1 MAPDDQYPPVES
13 AAETARSAADF
24 MIPKQAYFS
33 AEVAELEKTRLWPRV
48 WQVVG
53 RLEELPSVGSF
64 LTYEILDDSVI
75 VVRTAEDRL
84 QAFHN
89 ACRHR
94 GRRLLQGRG
103 QAQQISCPFHGWRY
117 NLDGSIKYV
126 LERDDWAGCPQMTDE
141 DLKLREV
148 RVDTWQGW
156 VFVNF
161 DKSAVPLATYLAPMN
176 ALVDPFEFETWRYRW
191 SKSVIVK
198 CNWKIA
204 LESFNEF
211 YHVTA
216 THAQLQPYQ
225 DDISRCELHGD
236 HAMMKYP
243 PELNR
248 LWGSPAARTGRPAP
262 GDFRQ
267 QVVAA
272 VREFDRTLRAL
283 WSPRA
288 VAATHRV
295 LTELPPDASP
305 EVVLTKMNEYW
316 REAALAEGAGWP
328 SLTYE
333 QMARAGYDWHVFPNF
348 IFLMGADAGLF
359 YRIRPNGD
367 DREATIFDIWSLV
380 RYAPGAEPQV
390 KHEFYEDWRQA
401 DLGLILNQDFANMEL
416 VHKGMKS
423 SGFEALRT
431 NPLQESP
438 LVNFHR
444 ALRDYLARTPGAAA
458 EANAS

>member
-1 MAPDDQYPPVES
+1 MAPDDHAP
-13 AAETARSAADF
+13 AAEAAPVASASAAADF
-24 MIPKQAYFS
+24 MVPKDVYFS
-33 AEVAELEKTRLWPRV
+33 AEVAELEKKHLWPRV
-48 WQVVG
+48 WQVVC
-53 RLEELPSVGSF
+53 RQEELASVGAF
-64 LTYEILDDSVI
+64 VTYDILDESVI

-89 ACRHR
+89 VCRHR

-103 QAQQISCPFHGWRY
+103 QAQQIICPFHGWRY
-117 NLDGSIKYV
+117 GLDGSIKYV
-126 LERDDWAGCPQMTDE
+126 LERGDWAGCPHMTDE
-141 DLKLREV
+141 DLSLREL
-148 RVDTWQGW
+148 RVDSWQGW
-156 VFVNF
+156 VFINF
-161 DKSAVPLATYLAPMN
+161 DRDAPPLAAYLAPVN

-198 CNWKIA
+198 CNWKVA

-225 DDISRCELHGD
+225 DDISRCEIHGD
-236 HAMMKYP
+236 HSMMKYP

-248 LWGSPAARTGRPAP
+248 LWGSPAARTGRPVP

-267 QVVAA
+267 QVVGA
-272 VREFDRTLRAL
+272 VREFERTLRAL

-295 LTELPPDASP
+295 LTELAPDTPP
-305 EVVLTKMNEYW
+305 EVVLTKMNEFW

-333 QMARAGYDWHVFPNF
+333 QMDKAGYDWHVFPNF

-367 DREATIFDIWSLV
+367 DRESTIFDIWSLV
-380 RYAPGAEPQV
+380 RYVPGGEPQV
-390 KHEFYEDWRQA
+390 KHEVYEDWREA
-401 DLGLILNQDFANMEL
+401 DLGLILSQDFTNMEL

-423 SGFEALRT
+423 AGFEVLRT

-438 LVNFHR
+438 LANFHR
-444 ALRDYLARTPGAAA
+444 ALRGYLGL
-458 EANAS
+458 N

>member
-1 MAPDDQYPPVES
+1 MAPDDQHPPVDPAGAT
-13 AAETARSAADF
+13 AARAPEF
-24 MIPKQAYFS
+24 MIPKDVYFS
-33 AEVAELEKTRLWPRV
+33 AEVAELEKRRLWPRV
-48 WQVVG
+48 WQVAC
-53 RLEELPSVGSF
+53 RQEELASVGSYV
-64 LTYEILDDSVI
+64 TYEILDESVI

-103 QAQQISCPFHGWRY
+103 HAQQIICPFHGWRY
-117 NLDGSIKYV
+117 NIDGTIKYV
-126 LERDDWAGCPQMTDE
+126 LERGDWAGCPQMSDD

-156 VFVNF
+156 VFINF
-161 DKSAVPLATYLAPMN
+161 DRNAAPLADYLAPVN
-176 ALVDPFEFETWRYRW
+176 SLVDPFEFETWRSRW
-191 SKSVIVK
+191 SKSVIVG

-211 YHVTA
+211 YHVTG
-216 THAQLQPYQ
+216 THAQLQSWQ
-225 DDISRCELHGD
+225 DDISRCEIHGD
-236 HAMMKYP
+236 HSMMKYP

-248 LWGSPAARTGRPAP
+248 LWGAPAARTGRPVP

-267 QVVAA
+267 QVVDA
-272 VREFDRTLRAL
+272 VREFERTLRAL

-295 LTELPPDASP
+295 LELPPETPP
-305 EVVLTKMNEYW
+305 EAVLAKMAEYW
-316 REAALAEGAGWP
+316 KEAALAEGAGWP
-328 SLTYE
+328 EITYE
-333 QMARAGYDWHVFPNF
+333 QMDKAGYDWHVFPNF

-359 YRIRPNGD
+359 YRIRPNGE
-367 DREATIFDIWSLV
+367 DRESCLFDIWSLV
-380 RYAPGAEPQV
+380 RYVPGGEPDV
-390 KHEFYEDWRQA
+390 KHEFHENWRDA
-401 DLGLILNQDFANMEL
+401 DLGLILHQDFTNMEL

-423 SGFEALRT
+423 SGFQALRT

-444 ALRDYLARTPGAAA
+444 ALGDYLGA
-458 EANAS
+458 SDRKPT